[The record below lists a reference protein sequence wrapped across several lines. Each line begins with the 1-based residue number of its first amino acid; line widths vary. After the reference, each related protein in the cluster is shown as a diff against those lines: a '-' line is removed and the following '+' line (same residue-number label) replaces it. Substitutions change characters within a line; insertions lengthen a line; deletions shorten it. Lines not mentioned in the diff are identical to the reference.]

1 MKTLL
6 RILSFVCEMCPL
18 CIAARHFPDSKF
30 ASGMKRFEK
39 FCPFCSA
46 HRKLEQKECSQGK

>member
-1 MKTLL
+1 MKLFIKML
-6 RILSFVCEMCPL
+6 AFICDVCPL

-30 ASGMKRFEK
+30 ALGMKRLEK

-46 HRKLEQKECSQGK
+46 HRKLEQKERSPGK